1 MNSEFVLDWGAFLP
15 MIMEKF
21 FYDIQVVDNILV
33 SSSIVKI
40 IIKLIT
46 VKGMLITLEEK
57 ETIPRVYFELYSEEN
72 ACSAW
77 ERYTIK
83 PLANSRSPFPVESC
97 CSETGQ
103 RLKNN

>member
-1 MNSEFVLDWGAFLP
+1 

-46 VKGMLITLEEK
+46 VKGMLISLEEK
-57 ETIPRVYFELYSEEN
+57 ETILRVYFELHSEEN
-72 ACSAW
+72 AW
-77 ERYTIK
+77 E
-83 PLANSRSPFPVESC
+83 
-97 CSETGQ
+97 
-103 RLKNN
+103 

>member
-57 ETIPRVYFELYSEEN
+57 KRVALN
-72 ACSAW
+72 
-77 ERYTIK
+77 
-83 PLANSRSPFPVESC
+83 
-97 CSETGQ
+97 
-103 RLKNN
+103 

>member
-33 SSSIVKI
+33 SSSKVKI

-57 ETIPRVYFELYSEEN
+57 ETIRRVYLELHSEEN

-83 PLANSRSPFPVESC
+83 PLTHCFLWNRAARKRGND
-97 CSETGQ
+97 
-103 RLKNN
+103 

>member
-1 MNSEFVLDWGAFLP
+1 MNSEFVLDWGPFFA

-46 VKGMLITLEEK
+46 VKGMLISLEEK
-57 ETIPRVYFELYSEEN
+57 DIIML
-72 ACSAW
+72 
-77 ERYTIK
+77 
-83 PLANSRSPFPVESC
+83 
-97 CSETGQ
+97 
-103 RLKNN
+103 

>member
-1 MNSEFVLDWGAFLP
+1 

-21 FYDIQVVDNILV
+21 FYDIQVVDNILF

-46 VKGMLITLEEK
+46 VKGMLISLEEK
-57 ETIPRVYFELYSEEN
+57 ETILRVYFELQSEEN

-83 PLANSRSPFPVESC
+83 PLTHCFLWNRAARKWGND
-97 CSETGQ
+97 
-103 RLKNN
+103 

>member
-1 MNSEFVLDWGAFLP
+1 MNSEFVLHWEAFLP

-46 VKGMLITLEEK
+46 VKGMLISLEEK
-57 ETIPRVYFELYSEEN
+57 ETILRVYFELHSEEN
-72 ACSAW
+72 ACSSAW
-77 ERYTIK
+77 ERYTIL
-83 PLANSRSPFPVESC
+83 PLAHCFLWNRAARKR
-97 CSETGQ
+97 G
-103 RLKNN
+103 ND

>member
-46 VKGMLITLEEK
+46 VKGMLITLEE
-57 ETIPRVYFELYSEEN
+57 
-72 ACSAW
+72 
-77 ERYTIK
+77 
-83 PLANSRSPFPVESC
+83 
-97 CSETGQ
+97 
-103 RLKNN
+103 

>member
-57 ETIPRVYFELYSEEN
+57 ETIRRVYFELHSEEN

-83 PLANSRSPFPVESC
+83 PLAHCFQWNRAARKR
-97 CSETGQ
+97 G
-103 RLKNN
+103 ND